1 MRFGGRLAGLLA
13 GNAAA
18 RVGAMGSLAL
28 ATVMVAQA
36 GGSVLVAEFT
46 LFRVLPGIVCVLA
59 VFGLPGASPYF
70 LARPEQELARIRAAL
85 VWITLGGAAFGA
97 LVWLALSPVLRH
109 VFFSQLGLGIVAAAA
124 IPTFTQTF
132 VAVGKSQLQ
141 GGQDQRGANVAIVA
155 EEAAFLPLYGA
166 LLFFSNDVRG
176 MLAGL
181 VLADVAVAAGI
192 AVRLVRRGYFR
203 GWLRPGLAL
212 VREICGYG
220 MRGQIGG
227 LLQLVNDRFDVA
239 ILAAVAS
246 PSVLGVYAVASK
258 LADLLR
264 MPGLA
269 LTYVLYPSFARDPQ
283 GAARRTASLMVKALG
298 ISIVVAVPLAMLAGP
313 VLPLLFGAEFATAVL
328 PAQIMIGGTVVCSVA
343 GLVTAYL
350 LGIGR
355 PGANSISIVAGVAMT
370 VTLNLLLVPRLGAVG
385 AAIAAAA
392 ANVATTV
399 TLLAFFVWLRGAAPP
414 LPGERP
420 IPQEVIA

>member
-1 MRFGGRLAGLLA
+1 MKGRLAALLA

-18 RVGAMGSLAL
+18 RVGAMGSLGL

-36 GGSVLVAEFT
+36 GGSVLVGEFT

-59 VFGLPGASPYF
+59 VCGLPAASPYF
-70 LARPEQELARIRAAL
+70 LARSEEELPRIRAAL
-85 VWITLGGAAFGA
+85 VWITLGGAALGA

-109 VFFSQLGLGIVAAAA
+109 VFFAQLGLGVVAAAA

-141 GGQDQRGANVAIVA
+141 GGQDQRGANVAILM

-166 LLFFSNDVRG
+166 LLFFSRDVTG

-192 AVRLVRRGYFR
+192 AVRLARQGYFR
-203 GWLRPGLAL
+203 GWRNPGRKL
-212 VREICGYG
+212 VGEICGYG
-220 MRGQIGG
+220 LRGQIGG

-239 ILAAVAS
+239 FLAAVAS
-246 PSVLGVYAVASK
+246 PSVLGVYTVASK

-269 LTYVLYPSFARDPQ
+269 LTYVLYPTFARDPR
-283 GAARRTASLMVKALG
+283 GAAGRTASLMAKAFG
-298 ISIVVAVPLAMLAGP
+298 ISVVLAVPVALLAGP
-313 VLPLLFGAEFATAVL
+313 VLPPLFGAEFTAAVL

-343 GLVTAYL
+343 GLVTAFL

-355 PGANSISIVAGVAMT
+355 PGANSISIVAGVAVT
-370 VTLNLLLVPRLGAVG
+370 VTLNWLLVPPLGAVG
-385 AAIAAAA
+385 AAVAAAA

-399 TLLAFFVWLRGAAPP
+399 TLLAFFLRLRGTIPP
-414 LPGERP
+414 PPGERP
-420 IPQEVIA
+420 SPQKVTA